1 MTYKLTTKSN
11 KLSITARPNKL
22 ETDVLIRQINVSLAR
37 TGGQGSQ
44 GRSVTSVAIVNGR
57 LIFTFSDGTT
67 TDVGT
72 VPSVESL
79 AAVAFSGS
87 LDDLNIGTLDKGT
100 ITGGYYGN

>member
-1 MTYKLTTKSN
+1 MTYKLSTKAN
-11 KLSITARPNKL
+11 KISITARPNKL

-44 GRSVTSVAIVNGR
+44 GRSVTSVAVVAGR

-67 TDVGT
+67 TDVGGIPT
-72 VPSVESL
+72 IESL

-87 LDDLNIGTLDKGT
+87 LDDLNLGTLDEGT
-100 ITGGYYGN
+100 IIGGYYGN